1 MAKPPRTYLSRGRRA
16 RKNMIVVSHGIMV
29 QTCLKVLPSTAACD
43 VASIPYC
50 GGLMAGF
57 CRSRQ
62 ISKQTS
68 TDSELDDMA
77 HFTPK
82 TPSHDLMEDF
92 WPETDFESRV
102 SPTSEHLAQAELH
115 GRRLDQTGLLL
126 LPWFRYVSW
135 YQFPVQS
142 PFGQIGRYG

>member
-1 MAKPPRTYLSRGRRA
+1 
-16 RKNMIVVSHGIMV
+16 MIVVSHGIMV

-57 CRSRQ
+57 DRSRQ

-68 TDSELDDMA
+68 TDSELDYMA
-77 HFTPK
+77 HK
-82 TPSHDLMEDF
+82 TPSHDSMEDF
-92 WPETDFESRV
+92 WPETDFERRV

-115 GRRLDQTGLLL
+115 GRRPDQTHLLL
-126 LPWFRYVSW
+126 LRLFRYKL
-135 YQFPVQS
+135 YQS
-142 PFGQIGRYG
+142 RCKKE